1 MLIKIY
7 YRLKKI
13 NIKTLSN
20 LNLVVLF
27 VGVQIVTSF
36 FLVGVEDPTLSR
48 SVTIPFRFLVL
59 VLSIYIIFITK
70 KSAIVDRSFFFWVLF
85 LSVFTFIICWDIFTG
100 KVIPK
105 DKNQILMFVLLINF
119 PLVFSIQNS
128 MIHINFDKVLKY
140 VYYLSIFTTLF
151 IIYTNP
157 SVFSI
162 SNMIEERVGGSV
174 AFSTIS
180 FGHFCSTISLLAL
193 NNFFLRDKNKLQL
206 LMSFLIF
213 LFGMFCMI
221 KSGSRG
227 PIFSMIII
235 GVFVYLIKSKNMVS
249 FFKRIILVSISIFS
263 LINLFL
269 FFLKNISPYLEQ
281 RLRVSV
287 ESGDLGGRQ
296 RYYDIAFE
304 YISNNLFFGKQFLL
318 KFSEYDYYYSHN
330 IFFDILIASGLFGL
344 FFFLYIMFK
353 VFKNI
358 MYIFKNEKSYIWLC
372 LLFLQYYTSLFLS
385 GAFYMNSIFI
395 GTTTI
400 LILLNEKYFTNI
412 KSISK

>member
-1 MLIKIY
+1 MKINY
-7 YRLKKI
+7 NLKKI

-20 LNLVVLF
+20 LNVILLF
-27 VGVQIVTSF
+27 IGVQFVTSF

-48 SVTIPFRFLVL
+48 SVTLPFRLLVL
-59 VLSIYIIFITK
+59 VLSIYIIFFTK

-85 LSVFTFIICWDIFTG
+85 LSVFTFIICWDIFSG

-105 DKNQILMFVLLINF
+105 DKNQILMFVFLINF

-128 MIHINFDKVLKY
+128 LIHIDFDKVLKY
-140 VYYLSIFTTLF
+140 VYFLSIFTTLF

-162 SNMIEERVGGSV
+162 SKMIEERVSGSV

-180 FGHFCSTISLLAL
+180 FGHFCTTVSLLAL
-193 NNFFLRDKNKLQL
+193 NNFFYRDKNKLQL

-227 PIFSMIII
+227 PVFSMIII
-235 GVFVYLIKSKNMVS
+235 GVFVYLIKSKNIVY
-249 FFKRIILVSISIFS
+249 FIKKIILVSIITFF

-269 FFLKNISPYLEQ
+269 IILKNISPYLEQ
-281 RLRVSV
+281 RLRASF
-287 ESGDLGGRQ
+287 ENGDLGGRQ
-296 RYYDIAFE
+296 SYYDIAFE

-318 KFSEYDYYYSHN
+318 KFSENDFFYSHN
-330 IFFDILIASGLFGL
+330 IFLDILIASGLFGL
-344 FFFLYIMFK
+344 LFFLFIMIK

-358 MYIFKNEKSYIWLC
+358 NYIFKNEKSYIWLC
-372 LLFLQYYTSLFLS
+372 LLFLQYFTFHFLS
-385 GAFYMNSIFI
+385 GAFYMDPIFI
-395 GTTTI
+395 GTTTL
-400 LILLNEKYFTNI
+400 LIILNEKYFTNI